1 MELKLYSG
9 KTYLRTIYN
18 VIQVTSE
25 DHGVLFVKNKL
36 DGGLITK
43 MYQFNKDYTRFS
55 ITVD

>member
-25 DHGVLFVKNKL
+25 DHGVLLLRTNWMEV
-36 DGGLITK
+36 
-43 MYQFNKDYTRFS
+43 
-55 ITVD
+55 